1 MMEER
6 TIEEARDLHQ
16 AYENEVYLI
25 MCKDHVH
32 FLATRCINEY
42 FPNADGDEYD
52 RVESAL
58 TNYFREHTDDV
69 EKIFGKFLD
78 KLDDSD
84 FVDNDFTCSFD
95 GNEFDWNV
103 ILDDIMMEADEV
115 TENFVRNID
124 IDKWCD

>member
-1 MMEER
+1 M
-6 TIEEARDLHQ
+6 
-16 AYENEVYLI
+16 
-25 MCKDHVH
+25 H

-95 GNEFDWNV
+95 GNEFDWDV